1 MSENPAG
8 AVTLE
13 LIIEDTAQKQIES
26 IARRAAKPA
35 EAAFQKVGASI
46 EKAMTPNAKNVQ
58 KAVQD
63 VWDKAAK
70 QAQKNPIRF
79 EVAASDTD
87 LLQQK
92 LDNTYAQ
99 IGAVE
104 ERLRAAEKQFS
115 FTDDSDTEN
124 IRALDAEMTALQSK
138 LISLQSAA
146 NATEQKLNAALEA
159 PARAAEKAA
168 EQARKAA
175 EKEAERMQKAAEK
188 AAEQSRR
195 AYERAYNQ
203 ITQQARRAAQ
213 QAESWAL
220 KAERAQSKSAARAA
234 RQASKAYAEQERA
247 CKIYANKY
255 ADAQSE
261 ASDKAA
267 KAMERAQK
275 RAQKA
280 SEKASAAAAKA
291 SRKMAKD
298 SASGASKMGSAFQKV
313 GKVIGG
319 SLKAVFVTA
328 VLYKFFRAFQD
339 YMTGAMSQNKEF
351 ADSLNA
357 IKANLT
363 VAFTPI
369 FEAVMPLLTRLAQGL
384 ATVTKYIASF
394 VAAIFGK
401 TYKQAVN
408 STKKLQAQAKS
419 SEKAAGS
426 MSRDFDELHN
436 VEKDTDTSSDS
447 SSSGVNY
454 DALDTSAL
462 DTGPFAKFQEILEK
476 IKTTIDKVKPAFQDL
491 YEKGI
496 KPVVVWL
503 GEKLKDALAFVGEQF
518 EKVGD
523 WLVEHKD
530 SFSRLGESLGKLW
543 DALEPIFDAAWE
555 GLKTAI
561 GGFVDYILLCLGDL
575 VDVLPDVIDFITA
588 FLTGDWE
595 GMKEAGKNI
604 VEGLWGG
611 LREKWEALKTW
622 FGDLL
627 TKWLDYI
634 KALFGIHSP
643 STVFADIGKNL
654 IQGLIDG
661 ITGLWENLKTKV
673 TELLN
678 KLKET
683 FQTKFTETKDK
694 VLKLFDSLKTGLKS
708 KLEGIWGSFKDFI
721 NKILGGVENMINK
734 PVSALNKLISKLNSL
749 KINLPEILGG
759 GTIGFNISPFNS
771 ISIPRLARGGIVDKP
786 TLSLIG
792 EAGREAVVP
801 LENNTEWMEKLAS
814 MLGSTIAAALA
825 PLLQS
830 TAAPQSGAQDGKM
843 VLNLDGQTIATVL
856 VRLFQRYPQEMKL
869 IWEGL

>member
-1 MSENPAG
+1 MNENPAG

-46 EKAMTPNAKNVQ
+46 EKAMTPNTKNVQ

-63 VWDKAAK
+63 VWNKAAK

-138 LISLQSAA
+138 LISLQSTA

-175 EKEAERMQKAAEK
+175 EKEAERMQKATQK

-261 ASDKAA
+261 ASDKAE

-313 GKVIGG
+313 GKVIAG

-419 SEKAAGS
+419 AEKAAGS

-447 SSSGVNY
+447 ASSGVNY

-476 IKTTIDKVKPAFQDL
+476 IKTTIDKVKPAFQTL

-496 KPVVVWL
+496 KPVVEWL
-503 GEKLKDALAFVGEQF
+503 GEKLKDALTFVGEQF

-530 SFSRLGESLGKLW
+530 SFSRLGESIGKLW

-555 GLKTAI
+555 ELKTAI

-634 KALFGIHSP
+634 KALFG
-643 STVFADIGKNL
+643 
-654 IQGLIDG
+654 GLIDG

-673 TELLN
+673 TELLD

-771 ISIPRLARGGIVDKP
+771 VSIPRLARGGIVDKP

-814 MLGSTIAAALA
+814 MLGSTVAAALA

-830 TAAPQSGAQDGKM
+830 TTAPQSGAQDGKM

>member
-1 MSENPAG
+1 MRENPAG

-13 LIIEDTAQKQIES
+13 LIIEDTAQKQIEG
-26 IARRAAKPA
+26 IARRVTKPA

-46 EKAMTPNAKNVQ
+46 ERAMTPSTKNVK
-58 KAVQD
+58 KAVQE

-70 QAQKNPIRF
+70 QAQAHPVRF
-79 EVAASDTD
+79 EVGTSNVD

-92 LDNTYAQ
+92 LGNTYAQ

-115 FTDDSDTEN
+115 FTDNSDTEN

-146 NATEQKLNAALEA
+146 NATEKKLRDALEA

-175 EKEAERMQKAAEK
+175 QK
-188 AAEQSRR
+188 AAEQSGR

-203 ITQQARRAAQ
+203 IAQQAQRAAQ

-220 KAERAQSKSAARAA
+220 KAERAQSRSAARAA
-234 RQASKAYAEQERA
+234 RQASKAYAEQARV
-247 CKIYANKY
+247 CKKYANKY
-255 ADAQSE
+255 ADAQADVSE
-261 ASDKAA
+261 KAA
-267 KAMERAQK
+267 RAAERAQK

-280 SEKASAAAAKA
+280 SEQASAAAAKA
-291 SRKMAKD
+291 SRKMAQD
-298 SASGASKMGSAFQKV
+298 SSGGASKMGSAFQKV
-313 GKVIGG
+313 GKVIAG

-401 TYKQAVN
+401 TYQQAVN

-419 SEKAAGS
+419 SGKAAKS

-436 VEKDTDTSSDS
+436 VEKETDASSDFTS
-447 SSSGVNY
+447 GGVNY

-476 IKTTIDKVKPAFQDL
+476 IKTTIDKVTPAFKTL

-496 KPVVVWL
+496 KPVVEWL
-503 GEKLKDALAFVGEQF
+503 GEKLKDALALVGEQF
-518 EKVGD
+518 EKVGN

-543 DALEPIFDAAWE
+543 EALEPIFDAAWDT
-555 GLKTAI
+555 LKTAI
-561 GGFVDYILLCLGDL
+561 GGFVDYLLLCLGDL
-575 VDVLPDVIDFITA
+575 VDVLPDAIDLVTA

-611 LREKWEALKTW
+611 LQERWEALKTW

-634 KALFGIHSP
+634 KALLGIQSP

-661 ITGLWENLKTKV
+661 ITGVWENLKTKV

-683 FQTKFTETKDK
+683 FQTKFTEVKDK
-694 VLKLFDSLKTGLKS
+694 VLSLFDSLKTGLKS
-708 KLEGIWGSFKDFI
+708 KLEGVWSSFKSFI

-749 KINLPEILGG
+749 KINLPEALGG

-771 ISIPRLARGGIVDKP
+771 VSIPRLARGGIVDKP

-801 LENNTEWMEKLAS
+801 LENNTEWMEKFAS
-814 MLGSTIAAALA
+814 LLGSTIAAALA

-830 TAAPQSGAQDGKM
+830 TEISQNDAQNGKM
-843 VLNLDGQTIATVL
+843 VLNLDGQAIATVF

-869 IWEGL
+869 LWEGL